1 MKTKFTFLCCL
12 AMVWCASLA
21 AQTEFSKTGTC
32 WYVPY
37 WYYRWLGPHYSNSK
51 TNCYYLGDD
60 TLLAGQ
66 TWKKLYVNERLCG
79 AFREQESKVWFT
91 PLDEYVESE
100 YAPRLLY
107 DFSMQAGDKFYRT
120 EYDEVGMF
128 RNAEEA
134 AALGLSLDGMEEM
147 VVKYVDT
154 IGGRRVLTIAR
165 SSRLADEEKWIEG
178 IGSEESFFE
187 HWRPRPTDGSSSLQ
201 YLLHVVSDDGKTLYF
216 NGEIADGKSPSM
228 LSEDMKWYESSGQGP
243 VVRSP
248 ENKGIE
254 GSFTLSSMSLQ
265 EINGKIYYL
274 EGDGYP
280 HYPEVVE
287 LLYDF
292 TLQEGDFVAVLK
304 SWEWITQTEYWP
316 PRVTLDTLYVEKVDL
331 VVYEGV
337 KRKRLFL
344 VGKDDDVWVE
354 GIGSL
359 NGWDMF
365 LPWRQI
371 EDGKEI
377 AGRLTCCYRGDECL
391 YLHPDY
397 WDCTTLKGESVRSAK
412 SGLLDVRV
420 SDGTAAFYWTGSRRA
435 DRLYVYAADGGKVA
449 DIRMNGGTVEIRGLK
464 PGIYYYRLELKDTE
478 EAVAGKLLVR

>member
-12 AMVWCASLA
+12 AMVWCASLT
-21 AQTEFSKTGTC
+21 AQTEFSKTGTR

-91 PLDEYVESE
+91 PLDEYLESE

-165 SSRLADEEKWIEG
+165 NSRLADEEKWIEG

-201 YLLHVVSDDGKTLYF
+201 YLLL
-216 NGEIADGKSPSM
+216 
-228 LSEDMKWYESSGQGP
+228 
-243 VVRSP
+243 R
-248 ENKGIE
+248 
-254 GSFTLSSMSLQ
+254 
-265 EINGKIYYL
+265 
-274 EGDGYP
+274 
-280 HYPEVVE
+280 
-287 LLYDF
+287 
-292 TLQEGDFVAVLK
+292 
-304 SWEWITQTEYWP
+304 WE
-316 PRVTLDTLYVEKVDL
+316 
-331 VVYEGV
+331 
-337 KRKRLFL
+337 
-344 VGKDDDVWVE
+344 
-354 GIGSL
+354 
-359 NGWDMF
+359 
-365 LPWRQI
+365 
-371 EDGKEI
+371 
-377 AGRLTCCYRGDECL
+377 
-391 YLHPDY
+391 
-397 WDCTTLKGESVRSAK
+397 
-412 SGLLDVRV
+412 
-420 SDGTAAFYWTGSRRA
+420 
-435 DRLYVYAADGGKVA
+435 
-449 DIRMNGGTVEIRGLK
+449 
-464 PGIYYYRLELKDTE
+464 
-478 EAVAGKLLVR
+478 

>member
-12 AMVWCASLA
+12 AMVWCASLT
-21 AQTEFSKTGTC
+21 AQTEFSKTGTR

-91 PLDEYVESE
+91 PLDEYLESE

-165 SSRLADEEKWIEG
+165 NSRLADEEKWIEG

-216 NGEIADGKSPSM
+216 NGKIADGKSPSM
-228 LSEDMKWYESSGQGP
+228 LSEDMKWCESSGQGP
-243 VVRSP
+243 VVRSL
-248 ENKGIE
+248 ENKGTE
-254 GSFTLSSMSLQ
+254 GSFTRSSISLQ
-265 EINGKIYYL
+265 EINGKTHYL
-274 EGDGYP
+274 E
-280 HYPEVVE
+280 
-287 LLYDF
+287 
-292 TLQEGDFVAVLK
+292 
-304 SWEWITQTEYWP
+304 
-316 PRVTLDTLYVEKVDL
+316 
-331 VVYEGV
+331 
-337 KRKRLFL
+337 
-344 VGKDDDVWVE
+344 
-354 GIGSL
+354 
-359 NGWDMF
+359 
-365 LPWRQI
+365 
-371 EDGKEI
+371 
-377 AGRLTCCYRGDECL
+377 
-391 YLHPDY
+391 PDH
-397 WDCTTLKGESVRSAK
+397 
-412 SGLLDVRV
+412 
-420 SDGTAAFYWTGSRRA
+420 
-435 DRLYVYAADGGKVA
+435 
-449 DIRMNGGTVEIRGLK
+449 
-464 PGIYYYRLELKDTE
+464 
-478 EAVAGKLLVR
+478 